1 MSARIRVT
9 EIPVLVV
16 GLAVI
21 LAANALLLR
30 SSLAPLDQLA
40 ESMRRVDPPRRSD
53 RIDDRRNG
61 DLHHLIASFNAMLD
75 RLETERTTASASA
88 LAGQEGERQRIA
100 RELHDEIGQSLTV
113 ALLVLKRVVDRAPAD
128 LRADLHDTQETVRA
142 SLDEVRG
149 IARRLRP
156 DTLEDL
162 GLHSA
167 LNALC
172 SEFTR
177 GTGIIVTKHIA
188 LQLARLNPETEL
200 VCYRVAQESL
210 TNIARHA
217 GSQKVWLDLHATA
230 EQLSLRVADDG
241 IGGVVTDGA
250 GIKGMR
256 ERALLIDADLTI
268 TSPSAGGTEV
278 RLTVPL
284 RSEMSE
290 R

>member
-1 MSARIRVT
+1 M
-9 EIPVLVV
+9 
-16 GLAVI
+16 
-21 LAANALLLR
+21 
-30 SSLAPLDQLA
+30 
-40 ESMRRVDPPRRSD
+40 
-53 RIDDRRNG
+53 
-61 DLHHLIASFNAMLD
+61 
-75 RLETERTTASASA
+75 
-88 LAGQEGERQRIA
+88 
-100 RELHDEIGQSLTV
+100 

-149 IARRLRP
+149 IARRPRP

-256 ERALLIDADLTI
+256 ERSLLIDADLTI
-268 TSPSAGGTEV
+268 TSPSRGGTEV